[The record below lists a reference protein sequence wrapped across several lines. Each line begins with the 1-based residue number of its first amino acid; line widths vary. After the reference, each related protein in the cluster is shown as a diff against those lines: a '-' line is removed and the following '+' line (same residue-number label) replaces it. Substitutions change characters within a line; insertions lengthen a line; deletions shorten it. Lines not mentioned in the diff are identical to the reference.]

1 MDMEKVL
8 VFDVWSE
15 YAHFRKF
22 FTTTS
27 PLTFSLP
34 PRTALCGLMGAI
46 LGFSKETYLSKFSKN
61 DACFAIRLLNPVKK
75 VRFSENLIDTES
87 ISTMNVIKQH
97 TRIKFE
103 FLKDAKYRI
112 YFSHSDADLYSSAL
126 EMISGHKCVYTP
138 CLGISEHIANFG
150 YVGEYSL
157 NKKEIPNKVVIDS
170 IIPKDQIQK
179 IQFETGK
186 EYMTETL
193 PNEMTEDRTVNEYQQ
208 FMFERNCK
216 SIVATVNHFYEM
228 GNNERILFM

>member
-1 MDMEKVL
+1 MEKVL

-46 LGFSKETYLSKFSKN
+46 LGFPKETYLSKFQRK
-61 DACFAIRLLNPVKK
+61 DANFAVRLMKPVKK
-75 VRFSENLIDTES
+75 VRFSENLIDTDS
-87 ISTMNVIKQH
+87 VKTMNIIKQH

-103 FLKDAKYRI
+103 FLKDAKFRI
-112 YFSHSDADLYSSAL
+112 YFSHSDPDIYSTAR
-126 EMISGHKCVYTP
+126 EMISTHKCVYTP
-138 CLGISEHIANFG
+138 CLGISEHIANFS
-150 YVGEYSL
+150 YIGEYPL
-157 NKKEIPNKVVIDS
+157 KKIERPTEVALDS
-170 IIPKDQIQK
+170 IIPKDQISQ
-179 IQFETGK
+179 IQFESGK

-193 PNEMTEDRTVNEYQQ
+193 PNEMAEDRTVNDYQE

-216 SIVATVNHFYEM
+216 PISACVNYFYEL
-228 GNNERILFM
+228 GNNDRILFM

>member
-1 MDMEKVL
+1 MEKVL

-15 YAHFRKF
+15 YAYFRKF

-46 LGFSKETYLSKFSKN
+46 LGFPKESYLEKFPRN
-61 DACFAIRLLNPVKK
+61 DASFAVRLMNPVKK

-87 ISTMNVIKQH
+87 VQTMNIIKQH

-103 FLKDAKYRI
+103 FLKDARFRI
-112 YFSHSDADLYSSAL
+112 YFSHTDPDIYVAAR
-126 EMISGHKCVYTP
+126 EMIANHKCVYTP

-150 YVGEYSL
+150 YIGEFPLKKIEMPHEISL
-157 NKKEIPNKVVIDS
+157 ESV
-170 IIPKDQIQK
+170 IPKDQIQK
-179 IQFETGK
+179 IQFESGK

-193 PNEMTEDRTVNEYQQ
+193 PNEMEKDRTVTEYQQ
-208 FMFERNCK
+208 FMFERNGK
-216 SIVATVNHFYEM
+216 PILATVNHHYEV
-228 GNNERILFM
+228 GNNDRILFM